1 MNFRIGHGYDI
12 HRFMEGRALIL
23 GGVRID
29 FHLGLDGH
37 SDADVIC
44 HAVMD
49 ALLGA
54 LSLGD
59 IGQHFPTNDP
69 LYKGAD
75 SIELLKRVK
84 GMVSKRGYAVVNVD
98 ISVIAEKPKLA
109 PHAAQMKANL
119 AAALGIETDRV
130 SIKATTNENIGLV
143 GRGEG
148 IAAFSV
154 ALLSK

>member
-1 MNFRIGHGYDI
+1 MNLRIGHGYDI
-12 HRFMEGRALIL
+12 HRLIEGRRLVL
-23 GGVRID
+23 GGVPID

-44 HAVMD
+44 HAAMD

-54 LSLGD
+54 LAMGD
-59 IGQHFPTNDP
+59 IGRHFPTDDP
-69 LYKGAD
+69 AYKGAD

-84 GMVSKRGYAVVNVD
+84 HMISNQGYAVVNID

-109 PHAAQMKANL
+109 PYIGRMRSNL
-119 AAALGIETDRV
+119 AGALEIESDRV

-154 ALLSK
+154 VLLSK

>member
-12 HRFMEGRALIL
+12 HRFMEGRKLVL
-23 GGVRID
+23 GGVPID

-44 HAVMD
+44 HAAMD

-54 LSLGD
+54 LAMGD
-59 IGQHFPTNDP
+59 IGQHFPTDDP
-69 LYKGAD
+69 AYMGAD

-84 GMVSKRGYAVVNVD
+84 RMVSDRGYSIANID

-109 PHAAQMKANL
+109 PYIGRMRSTL
-119 AAALGIETDRV
+119 AGALDIEPGCV
-130 SIKATTNENIGLV
+130 SIKATTNENIGFV

-154 ALLSK
+154 VLLSK